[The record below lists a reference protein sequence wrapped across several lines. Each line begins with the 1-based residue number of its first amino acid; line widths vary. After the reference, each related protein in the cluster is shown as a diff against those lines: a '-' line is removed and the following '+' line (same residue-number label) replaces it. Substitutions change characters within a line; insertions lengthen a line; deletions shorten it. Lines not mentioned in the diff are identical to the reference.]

1 MNKNLFAAL
10 GTAAVLSIGTIGAS
24 AAMMADTTTTTSKLA
39 ALSTDGTV
47 ISQGYNF
54 FDASVVSELAGVKQI
69 ACEDFKENIFFYLL
83 NDGTAGSVSKYS
95 RSEYSALETW
105 ENITYIEA
113 GNDVV
118 FGITDDKT
126 VKVCGANASYYRAAQ
141 NWTDIAWIYAKEDA
155 LVGVTESGNVVASGL
170 RTDGSKVKNWTG
182 IKRAVFDGTNFWGI
196 DSQGNIVTT
205 DSKFKASNI
214 KKGAELLGDFK
225 EIECMTGY
233 ATSGS
238 YSRLLALKNDGTL
251 LDITNFT
258 SAYGTYEINAIYND
272 VAYVSAGAEHYVIVL
287 KDGEIVSDRIMP
299 PPVALGID
307 IRVNGKYV
315 DSDVDPYI
323 KSDRTMVPVRAIAE
337 ALGADVY
344 YEDETKTAI
353 ISRGGDEVKITMY
366 AQSAFVNGEEVTLD
380 AAAETVN
387 SRIFVPVR
395 FVSEGLKCNVNW
407 NAETKSVIITD

>member
-1 MNKNLFAAL
+1 MNKKILAAL
-10 GTAAVLSIGTIGAS
+10 SAAVISIGTIGAS
-24 AAMMADTTTTTSKLA
+24 ASMMADTTTTTSKLV
-39 ALSTDGTV
+39 ALNTDGTV

-54 FDASVVSELAGVKQI
+54 FDTSVVSGLSGIKQI
-69 ACEDFKENIFFYLL
+69 ACEDFKENIFFYLTES
-83 NDGTAGSVSKYS
+83 GEVGSVSKYN
-95 RSEYSALETW
+95 RSEYNALSSW
-105 ENITYIEA
+105 ENITYIDA

-118 FGITDDKT
+118 FGITADKT
-126 VKVCGANASYYRAAQ
+126 LKICGTNASYYRAAQ

-155 LVGVTESGNVVASGL
+155 VLGVTESGTVVATGL
-170 RTDGSKVKNWTG
+170 RANDSRVKSWTG
-182 IKRAVFDGTNFWGI
+182 IKKAVFDGTNFWGI
-196 DSQGNIVTT
+196 NESGDIVTT
-205 DSKFKASNI
+205 ESKFKASNI

-233 ATSGS
+233 STAGA

-251 LDITNFT
+251 VDITNFN
-258 SAYGTYEINAIYND
+258 SAYGTYEATVLYND

-287 KDGEIVSDRIMP
+287 KDGEIVSDRMVP
-299 PPVALGID
+299 PAVVLGID

-323 KSDRTMVPVRAIAE
+323 KNDRTMVPVRAIAE
-337 ALGADVY
+337 ALGAQVAYD
-344 YEDETKTAI
+344 DATKTAT
-353 ISRGGDEVKITMY
+353 ISRNGDEVKITMY
-366 AQSAFVNGEEVTLD
+366 ADSAFVNGEEIALD

-395 FVSEGLKCNVNW
+395 FVSEGLKCSVNW

>member
-1 MNKNLFAAL
+1 MNKKILAAL
-10 GTAAVLSIGTIGAS
+10 SAAVISIGTIGAS
-24 AAMMADTTTTTSKLA
+24 ASMMADTTTTTSKLV
-39 ALSTDGTV
+39 ALNTDGTV

-54 FDASVVSELAGVKQI
+54 FDTSVVSGLSGIKQI
-69 ACEDFKENIFFYLL
+69 ACEDFKENIFFYLTES
-83 NDGTAGSVSKYS
+83 GAVGSVSKYN
-95 RSEYSALETW
+95 RSEYNALSSW
-105 ENITYIEA
+105 ENITYIDA

-118 FGITDDKT
+118 FGITADKT
-126 VKVCGANASYYRAAQ
+126 LKICGTNASYYRAAQ

-155 LVGVTESGNVVASGL
+155 VLGITESGTVVATGL
-170 RTDGSKVKNWTG
+170 RANDSRVKSWTG
-182 IKRAVFDGTNFWGI
+182 IKKAVFDGTNFWGI
-196 DSQGNIVTT
+196 NESGDIVTT
-205 DSKFKASNI
+205 ESKFKASNI

-233 ATSGS
+233 STAGA

-251 LDITNFT
+251 VDITNFN
-258 SAYGTYEINAIYND
+258 SAYGTYEATVLYND

-287 KDGEIVSDRIMP
+287 KDGEIVSDRMVP
-299 PPVALGID
+299 PAVVLGID

-323 KSDRTMVPVRAIAE
+323 KNDRTMVPVRAIAE
-337 ALGADVY
+337 ALGAQVAYD
-344 YEDETKTAI
+344 DAAKTAT
-353 ISRGGDEVKITMY
+353 ISRNGDEVKITMY
-366 AQSAFVNGEEVTLD
+366 ADSAFVNGDEIALD

-395 FVSEGLKCNVNW
+395 FVSEGLKCSVNW